1 VLDLNGNGINTVSA
15 HNGTVFD
22 IDNNGKTEK
31 TATTVDETIKQLS
44 VGYNL
49 GPVTVG
55 ASIAKVQDLG
65 NTSGVDGDT
74 FVLQA
79 STRF

>member
-1 VLDLNGNGINTVSA
+1 MINADTASTVRYM
-15 HNGTVFD
+15 D
-22 IDNNGKTEK
+22 R
-31 TATTVDETIKQLS
+31 
-44 VGYNL
+44 
-49 GPVTVG
+49 VG